1 MKVFIIVPVY
11 NEQNYLDNFLKKLKK
26 ITKNIIVVDDGSL
39 DKTCYVAK
47 KNRVTVLSHMTNLG
61 KGAALKTGCDYAF
74 KYCHADAVIIM
85 DGDDQHSVLDLKKFT
100 DALAGGAEIVQGI
113 RTLDKNMPLSRQF
126 GNKTISYL
134 IRVLYR
140 KQINDIP
147 SGFKAMTKAA
157 YKKLR
162 WHSSGYEVET
172 EIAVRVAKSKMNYAE
187 VPISTIY
194 HDKEYGFNLLDA
206 AVIMIKIPFWIWS

>member
-1 MKVFIIVPVY
+1 
-11 NEQNYLDNFLKKLKK
+11 
-26 ITKNIIVVDDGSL
+26 
-39 DKTCYVAK
+39 
-47 KNRVTVLSHMTNLG
+47 
-61 KGAALKTGCDYAF
+61 
-74 KYCHADAVIIM
+74 
-85 DGDDQHSVLDLKKFT
+85 
-100 DALAGGAEIVQGI
+100 
-113 RTLDKNMPLSRQF
+113 
-126 GNKTISYL
+126 
-134 IRVLYR
+134 
-140 KQINDIP
+140 
-147 SGFKAMTKAA
+147 MTKAA